1 MTYTFTQEQLDLYTE
16 IVSGLQDYQGTED
29 SPVEYEEWL
38 EETFGE
44 YWLDYQGEGGNLY
57 DYEFEGEFWYGYV
70 TGNFSPDILK
80 WIEDEKKEYEKFLEE
95 YLEEE
100 D

>member
-1 MTYTFTQEQLDLYTE
+1 M
-16 IVSGLQDYQGTED
+16 
-29 SPVEYEEWL
+29 
-38 EETFGE
+38 
-44 YWLDYQGEGGNLY
+44 Y
-57 DYEFEGEFWYGYV
+57 DYEFEGEWWYGYI

-80 WIEDEKKEYEKFLEE
+80 WIEDEKKEYEKFVEE

>member
-16 IVSGLQDYQGTED
+16 IVSGLQDYQGTEN
-29 SPVEYEEWL
+29 SPQEYEEWL

-57 DYEFEGEFWYGYV
+57 DYEFEAEWWYGYI

-95 YLEEE
+95 YLEDE
-100 D
+100 